1 MKKYLLYLI
10 CVLYVMPIVV
20 LGKTITCA
28 NGDYS
33 ADISFEKSELLLEE
47 TEQITVESEKEI
59 EKITYTSKNKLIA
72 EVTDKGL
79 IKAINSGSTNIIVN
93 IQFNKST
100 SCESN
105 FAISV
110 PSNVSSLKNLTL
122 EEYNMK
128 DIFKSDVY
136 DYEITLPRHLDK
148 INILA
153 TPNDTNAEVT
163 GDGRRYLNT
172 EEENI
177 YKIVVTASDKSE
189 TTYTIK
195 INLEKANTDNTLKNL
210 IVEGYVISP
219 KYNKDTEK
227 YTLSVNSNV
236 NEINIKAETNYKYA
250 KVIGDG
256 IHKLATGDNLFTIKV
271 VAEDGSE
278 KEYELVVTRK
288 LGESR
293 LDTLNID
300 SYKLDKQFNS
310 EEFVYKITVP
320 SSIDKLKINAK
331 SSNNEKIEI
340 IGNSDFKSGEN
351 NVFIKVSSKEKGITT
366 YKIIVNKL
374 SVEEQKKKEK
384 NNILLTILLYIFI
397 FSIVITAILIFIFL
411 KRNYKKRK
419 KIIQN
424 KIIIKRK

>member
-10 CVLYVMPIVV
+10 CVLYLMPIVV

-79 IKAINSGSTNIIVN
+79 IKAINSGSTNIVVN

-331 SSNNEKIEI
+331 SSNDEKIEI

-384 NNILLTILLYIFI
+384 NDILLTILLYIFI

-424 KIIIKRK
+424 KIIKRK

>member
-10 CVLYVMPIVV
+10 CVLYLMPIVV

-47 TEQITVESEKEI
+47 TEEITVESEKEI
-59 EKITYTSKNKLIA
+59 EKITYTSKNKLIV
-72 EVTDKGL
+72 EVTDDGI
-79 IKAINSGSTNIIVN
+79 IKAIKPGSTNIIVN
-93 IQFNKST
+93 IQFDEST
-100 SCESN
+100 TCESN
-105 FAISV
+105 FSISV
-110 PSNVSSLKNLTL
+110 PSNVSSLKKLTL
-122 EEYNMK
+122 EEYDMK
-128 DIFKSDVY
+128 DIFKSDVF

-153 TPNDTNAEVT
+153 TPDDTNAEIK
-163 GDGRRYLNT
+163 GDGRRYLSA
-172 EEENI
+172 EGENI
-177 YKIVVTASDKSE
+177 YKVTVTASDKSE

-195 INLEKANTDNTLKNL
+195 INLEEANTDNSLKNL

-219 KYNKDTEK
+219 KFNKDTTK

-236 NEINIKAETNYKYA
+236 SEINIKAETNYKYA
-250 KVIGDG
+250 EVVGDG
-256 IHKLATGDNLFTIKV
+256 IHKLATGENSFAIKV
-271 VAEDGSE
+271 IAEDGSE

-293 LDTLNID
+293 LETLSID
-300 SYKLDKQFNS
+300 NYKLDKQFKS
-310 EEFVYKITVP
+310 EEFVYKITAP
-320 SSIDKLKINAK
+320 SNTDKLIINAK

-340 IGNSDFKSGEN
+340 IGNSNFKPGEN
-351 NVFIKVSSKEKGITT
+351 NVFIKVSSKEKGATT

-374 SVEEQKKKEK
+374 SVEEQKQKEK
-384 NNILLTILLYIFI
+384 NDILLTILLYIFI

-419 KIIQN
+419 KLY
-424 KIIIKRK
+424 KIKK